1 MFIIDTAAV
10 LSHICHGRMILK
22 SQMSN
27 KPATVFMMMMMMK
40 LGYLVLVVTRG
51 E

>member
-1 MFIIDTAAV
+1 MSIIDTAAV
-10 LSHICHGRMILK
+10 LSHICDWRMMLK

-27 KPATVFMMMMMMK
+27 KPATVFMMMMK